1 MSQAEAL
8 DRLKS
13 IAMPEPDRLGLD
25 DIISIYQALRPIM
38 PQAKSR
44 QTHQRTRLVD
54 LVDDIDAFILD
65 GYGVINVG
73 DGPIAGI
80 DEFFAAAE
88 QRNVPVIVLT
98 NGASFGAAR
107 VWQKY
112 VNWGLPISE
121 SHVVSSRDSLEAA
134 LTLRKDEPC
143 YGSMGANSLP
153 LGLAGEV
160 RRDADVDFYE
170 RADEIVLLGVTGW
183 NLSDQSALE
192 VALWARPR
200 PIHVANPDVASPQQ
214 SGFSAEPGYWAAR
227 AMIAAETD
235 VFWYGKPHHAAFAM
249 AFDRLQTVT
258 GRQFDPGRV
267 AMVGDSLHTDIIGAS
282 AFGLQTILMTGHG
295 LFRDGGAGLAIE
307 NCGIYPDWLVATP

>member
-8 DRLKS
+8 ERLKS
-13 IAMPEPDRLGLD
+13 VAMPEPDRLELD
-25 DIISIYQALRPIM
+25 HIISIYQALRPVM
-38 PQAKSR
+38 PQATSR
-44 QTHQRTRLVD
+44 QTRQRNRLVD
-54 LVDDIDAFILD
+54 LVDEIDAFILD

-73 DGPIAGI
+73 DGPIPGI
-80 DEFFAAAE
+80 DEFFAAAG

-112 VNWGLPISE
+112 VNWGLPIRE
-121 SHVVSSRDSLEAA
+121 SHVVSSRDALEAA
-134 LTLRKDEPC
+134 LAMRVDELC
-143 YGSMGANSLP
+143 YGSMGTATAP

-160 RRDADVDFYE
+160 RRDADMDFYE
-170 RADEIVLLGVTGW
+170 RAEEIVLLGVTGW
-183 NLSDQSALE
+183 NLADQSALE
-192 VALWARPR
+192 AALQARPR

-214 SGFSAEPGYWAAR
+214 NGFSAEPGYWAAR
-227 AMIAAETD
+227 AMIASETD
-235 VFWYGKPHHAAFAM
+235 VFWYGKPHHSAFAM

-295 LFRDGGAGLAIE
+295 LFRDGGAGSAIK
-307 NCGIYPDWLVATP
+307 NCGIYPDWMVVTP